1 MAGAKAPAVFFGLG
15 LRLRAQEGQ
24 YEAPRALTALGAS
37 TMQDV
42 SDQKSVHGTTP
53 LCCGDPTDLRSFSA
67 CGLSH
72 SVRPAGSLASSS
84 SRMISTVGGAERQ
97 PYHVALDTHHEHPPQ
112 LPALRAMT
120 TASPP
125 LVEEV
130 YEQHGACT
138 DRIESDRRDDD
149 SRGLK
154 PPVHRTLVHYFDG
167 PSPVNS
173 SVISVSTLMTRET
186 SQIA

>member
-130 YEQHGACT
+130 YEQHAHVRTGSKATDVTTTAEDSSLRCT
-138 DRIESDRRDDD
+138 GR
-149 SRGLK
+149 LF
-154 PPVHRTLVHYFDG
+154 T
-167 PSPVNS
+167 
-173 SVISVSTLMTRET
+173 ISTDLRP
-186 SQIA
+186 